1 MNMRSGSFKQF
12 LGDVFAYSILSV
24 GAVAMLYPL
33 AWMMMIAM
41 KPAEEALRY
50 PPTFF
55 PETLARGDWA
65 GTLRQGAENF
75 KRAWAAPPGEM
86 TFGRYFM
93 VSFLSAA
100 MATLGTALTSI
111 LAAYPLACM
120 NFRGRR
126 SVFGAVLA
134 TLMIPSQVLM
144 IPTYLILER
153 LGWLDTYAALVVPFV
168 ASVFS
173 IFLLR
178 QFFMTVPVE
187 LWESA
192 QLDGASRWTFLW
204 SVLVP
209 LARPVIVTVALLA
222 FLGQWNSLLWPLIAT
237 TRPEM
242 RTLMVGLQ
250 SFNQESVSE
259 PNLLM
264 AGAAFSMI
272 PIMIV
277 FFILQRQFMESIAR
291 TGIKG

>member
-1 MNMRSGSFKQF
+1 VNGLSY
-12 LGDVFAYSILSV
+12 AILIV
-24 GAVAMLYPL
+24 VAAGMLYPL
-33 AWMMMIAM
+33 VWMIMIAM
-41 KPAEEALRY
+41 KPTEEALRY

-55 PETLARGDWA
+55 PEALARGNVA
-65 GTLRQGAENF
+65 GAFSQGFENF
-75 KRAWAAPPGEM
+75 KRAWEAPPRGM
-86 TFGRYFM
+86 TFGRYFF
-93 VSFLSAA
+93 VSFL
-100 MATLGTALTSI
+100 TGALTTIGTVLTSV

-126 SVFGAVLA
+126 FAFGLVVA

-153 LGWLDTYAALVVPFV
+153 LGWLDTYAALVVPFI

-204 SVLVP
+204 RVLVP

-222 FLGQWNSLLWPLIAT
+222 FLGQWNALLWPLIAT

-264 AGAAFSMI
+264 ASAAFSMI
-272 PIMIV
+272 PIMLI
-277 FFILQRQFMESIAR
+277 FFLLQRQFMESIAR